1 MAPTEGRVGKP
12 GRRWDCRSSTPYL
25 VISLTQRNPVAVM
38 HNTELTSRLKH
49 LCVAAVTLRKHHVF
63 FLVYSSRRIPGVN
76 IIVLYDVS
84 IQVNT

>member
-1 MAPTEGRVGKP
+1 MGWLPPWSYKNNSMAPTEGRVGKP
-12 GRRWDCRSSTPYL
+12 GRRWDCRIGTPYF

-63 FLVYSSRRIPGVN
+63 FCC
-76 IIVLYDVS
+76 IVHDAYPA
-84 IQVNT
+84 